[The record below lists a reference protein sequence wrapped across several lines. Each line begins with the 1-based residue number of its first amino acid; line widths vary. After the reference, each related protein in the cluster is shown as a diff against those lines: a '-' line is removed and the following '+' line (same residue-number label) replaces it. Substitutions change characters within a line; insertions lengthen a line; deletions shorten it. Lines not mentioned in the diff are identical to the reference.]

1 MINLSRR
8 FPLNALRVFE
18 AVARLENFT
27 RAAEELGMTQ
37 TAVSYQI
44 KILEDYLGDRLF
56 IRKPR
61 ALQLTECGQNLL
73 PKVADAFQLLSEAVQ
88 SARGTA
94 DELLGIPSTPTFASH
109 WLARH
114 LGDFQLQHPNIAVRL
129 VRHTGHDSMDP
140 PPTDVAIRIAAKPWD
155 DLVCH
160 PLIRLTYTPM
170 LTPSLAERIGGVR
183 EPDDLMKLPWISNG
197 KGFWQDWF
205 KAAGLDKLPIREM
218 HLDASGA
225 LDLEANAAIAGHGVA
240 MLSPFLFSGELAS
253 GRLIQPFDI
262 CLDDAKTYWL
272 CYQPGRRNT
281 AKIRAFSN
289 WIQATLAREM
299 ETIPGHVA
307 LPSTNA

>member
-1 MINLSRR
+1 MKLSRR

-27 RAAEELGMTQ
+27 RAGEELGMTQ

-44 KILEDYLGDRLF
+44 KTLEDYLGDRLF

-88 SARGTA
+88 SARGAAEETL
-94 DELLGIPSTPTFASH
+94 EIHSTPTFASH

-129 VRHTGHDSMDP
+129 VRHTGLDSMEP
-140 PPTDVAIRIAAKPWD
+140 PPTDVAIRIGSKPWD

-183 EPDDLMKLPWISNG
+183 EPADLVKLPWISNG

-205 KAAGLDKLPIREM
+205 KAAALDKVPTREM
-218 HLDASGA
+218 QLDASGA

-240 MLSPFLFSGELAS
+240 MLSPFLFSSQIAY

-262 CLDDAKTYWL
+262 CLSDAKTYWL
-272 CYQPGRRNT
+272 CYPPGRRNT
-281 AKIRAFSN
+281 SKIRAFAN
-289 WIQATLAREM
+289 WIQCALAQDM
-299 ETIPGHVA
+299 ETTPGHVA
-307 LPSTNA
+307 LPAANL